1 MLKALLI
8 TLALVLPAPVLAAN
22 PQVELKTNL
31 GTIVIELYPE
41 NAPNT
46 VENFLEYVKSGH
58 YDGTIFHRVIPGF
71 MIQGGGYAASFSE
84 KPTRAPI
91 KNEAGNGLRNGM
103 GMVSMA
109 RTADPHSATAQFFIN
124 VAENS
129 TLDFRAA
136 TREGYGYTPFG
147 KVIKGMDVVQR
158 IEKVPTGRGP
168 APHTDV
174 PVKPVI
180 IETARVL

>member
-1 MLKALLI
+1 M
-8 TLALVLPAPVLAAN
+8 
-22 PQVELKTNL
+22 
-31 GTIVIELYPE
+31 
-41 NAPNT
+41 
-46 VENFLEYVKSGH
+46 
-58 YDGTIFHRVIPGF
+58 
-71 MIQGGGYAASFSE
+71 
-84 KPTRAPI
+84 
-91 KNEAGNGLRNGM
+91 
-103 GMVSMA
+103 
-109 RTADPHSATAQFFIN
+109 
-124 VAENS
+124 AENS